1 MDLKV
6 RLPWIAMIGLKYY
19 DKYPC
24 KRQKRRH
31 RPRRKDYVNT
41 EADIQI
47 LQSQIKR
54 ALIPPETRK
63 GKEGLSLEPSETEL
77 PYLIADL

>member
-6 RLPWIAMIGLKYY
+6 RLPWIAMIGLKYC

-24 KRQKRRH
+24 KRQERRH
-31 RPRRKDYVNT
+31 RPRRKDYANT

-54 ALIPPETRK
+54 PLIPPETRK
-63 GKEGLSLEPSETEL
+63 DKEGPFLEPSEIEL
-77 PYLIADL
+77 PYSIADL